1 MQWVLDVSINLYVML
16 DFKLRTAAKYFENI
30 FGKTIKNI
38 RNHKQRKQVARPEIM
53 SSFKNG
59 YPFWKEL
66 FPEEMRKPR

>member
-38 RNHKQRKQVARPEIM
+38 RNHK
-53 SSFKNG
+53 
-59 YPFWKEL
+59 
-66 FPEEMRKPR
+66 